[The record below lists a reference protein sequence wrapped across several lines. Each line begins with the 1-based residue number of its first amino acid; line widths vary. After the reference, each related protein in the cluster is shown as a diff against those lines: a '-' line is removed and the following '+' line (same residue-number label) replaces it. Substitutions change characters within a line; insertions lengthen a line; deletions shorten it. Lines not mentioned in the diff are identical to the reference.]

1 MIQDSVLGPHQEI
14 LTARATDK
22 KILKNAQD
30 GGIVT
35 ALLV

>member
-22 KILKNAQD
+22 KILKNVQY
-30 GGIVT
+30 GKIVT
-35 ALLV
+35 AVL